1 MPKKTRVE
9 RTRNA
14 GTMTE
19 AAFWG
24 MIRSALRRRSM
35 YWKPIINAKN
45 AARRAVVGGRQ
56 KWEYQCSV
64 CKGWFK
70 GTEVEVDHINPAGSL
85 TCSDDLKGFVTNLFA
100 EEGYDVKCKP
110 CHRNHTNVVLKSKK
124 NEKPISDTRKG
135 S

>member
-45 AARRAVVGGRQ
+45 SAKRAVIGGRQ
-56 KWEYQCSV
+56 KWEYQCSA
-64 CKGWFK
+64 CRKWFK
-70 GTEVEVDHINPAGSL
+70 GTEVEVDHVNPAGSL
-85 TCSDDLKGFVTNLFA
+85 TCSDDLKGFVTKLFA
-100 EEGYDVKCKP
+100 EEGYDVKCNP
-110 CHRNHTNVVLKSKK
+110 CHRNHTNIALKSKK
-124 NEKPISDTRKG
+124 TSKNNETTQYGI
-135 S
+135 